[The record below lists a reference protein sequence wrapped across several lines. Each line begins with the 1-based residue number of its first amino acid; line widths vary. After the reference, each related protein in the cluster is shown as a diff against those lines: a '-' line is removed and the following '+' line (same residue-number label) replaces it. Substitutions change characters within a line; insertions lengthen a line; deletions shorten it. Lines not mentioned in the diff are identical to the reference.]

1 MLWYHWNEIWNRL
14 KRRGNGCDSHKW
26 FRFFFTRLHQI
37 ETSCFFKKYASDL
50 TFYFFFS
57 LIVLLTHISLS
68 TMFRNQESKKTIRVI
83 FLCPLFDC
91 ACVCKCVLG
100 VCQYVVFFDASNIHI
115 CTIHIYTIL
124 LKTFFIFKFLDFCQQ
139 HIISLH
145 FCIDFRSAH
154 NLNTFYFAID
164 FRHEICNSVW
174 SWSGMVDGLRLNRFR
189 KNSICW
195 EERNKLNHSMNYT
208 NQMTETVTTNT
219 MFNAIWIIRKS
230 AFKIDI
236 SIFLFLFINIYIK
249 FHSNSFKFVSDSE
262 MNCLKL
268 NQPQCYIHT
277 GHSIVSHKLFLYF
290 YVRFCFPYFGVCD
303 VCVRESADLL
313 VVSCWRRWM
322 YRGHDR
328 IFFAN
333 EIASKFHKFNYL
345 LILFWFRFVFK
356 HVIHIH

>member
-1 MLWYHWNEIWNRL
+1 MCAQLAVTLSIWVKYTKLECKYGFMVRNWYSFFYAQIWCFDIIVTKYGIDWSDVEMDVTVTN
-14 KRRGNGCDSHKW
+14 D
-26 FRFFFTRLHQI
+26 FDFFLTRLHQI

-68 TMFRNQESKKTIRVI
+68 TMFRNQESKKTICVI

-91 ACVCKCVLG
+91 ACVFKCVLG

-139 HIISLH
+139 HIISVH

-164 FRHEICNSVW
+164 FRHEISNSVW
-174 SWSGMVDGLRLNRFR
+174 SWSGTVDGLRLNRFR

-195 EERNKLNHSMNYT
+195 EEKKELNHSMNYT

-236 SIFLFLFINIYIK
+236 SI
-249 FHSNSFKFVSDSE
+249 
-262 MNCLKL
+262 
-268 NQPQCYIHT
+268 CY
-277 GHSIVSHKLFLYF
+277 
-290 YVRFCFPYFGVCD
+290 
-303 VCVRESADLL
+303 
-313 VVSCWRRWM
+313 
-322 YRGHDR
+322 
-328 IFFAN
+328 FF
-333 EIASKFHKFNYL
+333 S
-345 LILFWFRFVFK
+345 
-356 HVIHIH
+356 